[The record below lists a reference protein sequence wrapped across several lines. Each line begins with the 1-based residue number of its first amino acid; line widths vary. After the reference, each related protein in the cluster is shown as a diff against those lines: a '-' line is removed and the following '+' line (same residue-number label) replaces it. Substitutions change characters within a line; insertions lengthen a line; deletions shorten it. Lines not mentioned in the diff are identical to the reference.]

1 MVDIGV
7 LDDAWDVSVNP
18 DAIVDEVVVV
28 RG

>member
-7 LDDAWDVSVNP
+7 LDDAWDVALNP
-18 DAIVDEVVVV
+18 DAVVDKVVVV